1 MTNSSRN
8 SKHPLVS
15 IIIPAFNEE
24 LSLPFTLNEIKNAK
38 LEAYEMIVV
47 DDGSVDRTAKV
58 AEEAG
63 AKVIRHDRNEG
74 YGKAILTGVAHAK
87 GSILVF
93 FDADSLFYSQDISKL
108 VKETDTSDLVIG
120 SRYLEQSRRSER
132 IPFMLSLRNKILAL
146 MARFLTGVRVTDY
159 GSTFRAVR
167 KEKMEE
173 LQLTS
178 RDFSITGEMLMRAAK
193 KGFRISEVPVL
204 YRAWRRL

>member
-1 MTNSSRN
+1 MTSASIN
-8 SKHPLVS
+8 SKRPLVS
-15 IIIPAFNEE
+15 IIIPALNEE

-63 AKVIRHDRNEG
+63 AKVIRHDRTEG

-93 FDADSLFYSQDISKL
+93 FDADSAFYSQDISKL

-132 IPFMLSLRNKILAL
+132 IPFMLSLRNKIMAL

-159 GSTFRAVR
+159 ASTFRAVR

-178 RDFSITGEMLMRAAK
+178 RDFSIRGEMLMRAAK